1 MAENPMYSR
10 RHRDRLSIIAEFLDL
25 AKDGTLKTRIMYQAN
40 LSYAQLSDYLPLL
53 INMNLLEAV
62 KTPHRV
68 IYKTT
73 EKGLRYLQS
82 HREIRELLT
91 EEKENNVKDASSLHL
106 AKRGMRVL
114 LQ

>member
-1 MAENPMYSR
+1 MAENPICSR

-40 LSYAQLSDYLPLL
+40 LSYAQLSNYLPLL
-53 INMNLLEAV
+53 INMNLLEVV

-73 EKGLRYLQS
+73 EKGLRYLKS

-91 EEKENNVKDASSLHL
+91 EEKENNMKDANSLHL
-106 AKRGMRVL
+106 VKRGMRVM